1 MTATVR
7 PYGDTT
13 GDGRVQV
20 SFTLPVDDDA
30 RGQAAAVALAE
41 QMGLHPVFV
50 AHQAPVTPGYTFFVV
65 YGAVVHEVDLDA
77 LEVPERDWEL
87 LTPPE
92 VDQVV
97 RRILKRRCVV
107 LGANIETDAHTV
119 GLDAILSLKGFAGD
133 KGLEHYREFEVHNLG
148 AQVDSEEL
156 VALARERRA
165 DVLLVSQVVT
175 EKDAHRHH
183 LGRLVELLEQA
194 GVRDQLIVVA
204 GGPRLNP
211 TLAVEL
217 GLDGVF
223 GRGTVPSDV
232 ASFLA
237 HELERRAGADTDEEL
252 P

>member
-1 MTATVR
+1 MTRVK

-20 SFTLPVDDDA
+20 SFTLPVDDDP
-30 RGQAAAVALAE
+30 RGEAAALDLAD
-41 QMGLHPVFV
+41 QMGLHPAFV
-50 AHQAPVTPGYTFFVV
+50 AHQAEVAPGYTFFVV

-77 LEVPERDWEL
+77 LDVPERPWAR

-97 RRILKRRCVV
+97 RRVLRRRCVL

-119 GLDAILSLKGFAGD
+119 GLDAILNVKGFAGD

-148 AQVDSEEL
+148 AQVGSEEL
-156 VALARERRA
+156 VRLAAERDA
-165 DVLLVSQVVT
+165 DALLVSQVVT

-183 LGRLVELLEQA
+183 LGRLVRLLVEA
-194 GVRDQLIVVA
+194 GLREHLIVVA
-204 GGPRLNP
+204 GGPRLTP
-211 TLAVEL
+211 DLADEL
-217 GLDGVF
+217 GLDAVF

-232 ASFLA
+232 ASYLA
-237 HELERRAGADTDEEL
+237 HELTRRHGSEGAT
-252 P
+252 